1 MGSAPTDTNVEI
13 CSAGRVHNCLSC
25 LGSSVGIA
33 LVTGLL
39 MENIAGKAKVK
50 QQ

>member
-1 MGSAPTDTNVEI
+1 
-13 CSAGRVHNCLSC
+13 